1 MFSLGSLCYS
11 EDSFDQFTELIFY
24 AVFVVLTFGLSKL
37 WWTPA
42 FKAFVQ
48 AQHSFLWSIHGPSM
62 SLCLLLC
69 HSLPWLRHLG
79 GAMLMLTVWTLG
91 EDAIDEFGKFDYSSL
106 KLLIGMNMHHHGGII
121 ALYFQQPEH
130 ALLNALFFGHFWWV
144 HSLGTFQIQ
153 SRIQNA
159 WEKFTGNEC
168 TPTQFINGYACMTV
182 FWCAVY
188 CHFLPVGFNYHG
200 LAIASMVAGRWSVMD
215 NYLHNAWM
223 GKIEAPGVLF
233 FVTCKAI
240 GEKTA
245 LVVLVAWVFFYQW
258 AKTQAKETAPKPPRF
273 VMTKKIQNFFDS
285 YPLPEQNE
293 DQIKQTIAWFDT
305 QYEKGELPVF
315 RAIVEFDDVKLK
327 DLLDNGADPNQ
338 AEETYQST
346 PFHWAA
352 SQGSINCA
360 FALMEAGANPFAKG
374 VRKNARTR
382 GQKAFLKF
390 LDELTPLAWDALREE
405 TNMRHERQP
414 EPGLTWDMANDFAK
428 AKGGRLCTV
437 KEVQQY
443 LMGAPLLIDQIQLC
457 ACTDEDGN
465 KKWMQVGNKLIPTG
479 KTWDHRSD
487 PDFWGNNL
495 EAKENTDFKW
505 LQYVIWF
512 VDSLEIEN
520 SGGSEIGA

>member
-24 AVFVVLTFGLSKL
+24 AVFVYLTFGLSNL

-42 FKAFVQ
+42 VKGFVQ
-48 AQHSFLWSIHGPSM
+48 AQHNFLWSIHGPSM
-62 SLCLLLC
+62 TLSLLLC
-69 HSLPWLRHLG
+69 HSLPWLRYLG
-79 GAMLMLTVWTLG
+79 GVVLMLTVWTLG
-91 EDAIDEFGKFDYSSL
+91 EDCIDEFGKWDYSTL
-106 KLLIGMNMHHHGGII
+106 KLLIGLNLHHHGGVI
-121 ALYFQQPEH
+121 ALYSQQPED
-130 ALLNALFFGHFWWV
+130 ALLNALFFGHFWWA
-144 HSLGTFQIQ
+144 HSLGTFQIET
-153 SRIQNA
+153 RIKNA
-159 WEKFTGNEC
+159 WKKFTGYEC
-168 TPTQFINGYACMTV
+168 TQFMNGYACLTV

-188 CHFLPVGFNYHG
+188 CHFMPIGFNYHG
-200 LAIASMVAGRWSVMD
+200 LAIASMVVGRWSVMD
-215 NYLHNAWM
+215 NYLNIGWM
-223 GKIEAPGVLF
+223 GKIEIPGVLF

-258 AKTQAKETAPKPPRF
+258 AKKQAGENMAKPPKF
-273 VMTKKIQNFFDS
+273 VMSKKIQNFLES
-285 YPLPEQNE
+285 YPLPEQDE
-293 DQIKQTIAWFDT
+293 GKIKQGLAWFDGQFERGT
-305 QYEKGELPVF
+305 LPVF

-338 AEETYQST
+338 VEEKWQST

-352 SQGSINCA
+352 SSGSINCA
-360 FALMEAGANPFAKG
+360 FALLEAGVNPFAKG
-374 VRKNARTR
+374 VRKNARLT

-414 EPGLTWDMANDFAK
+414 EPGMTWAMANDFAK

-443 LMGAPLLIDQIQLC
+443 MMGAPLLVDQVQWC
-457 ACTDEDGN
+457 ACTDEDGSQ
-465 KKWMQVGNKLIPTG
+465 KWIQVGNKFYPTG
-479 KTWDHRSD
+479 KIMDHQSD
-487 PDFWGNNL
+487 PNFWGNNL
-495 EAKENTDFKW
+495 ENKINTDFKW

-512 VDSLEIEN
+512 VDSVETETSSRGVE
-520 SGGSEIGA
+520 SGA